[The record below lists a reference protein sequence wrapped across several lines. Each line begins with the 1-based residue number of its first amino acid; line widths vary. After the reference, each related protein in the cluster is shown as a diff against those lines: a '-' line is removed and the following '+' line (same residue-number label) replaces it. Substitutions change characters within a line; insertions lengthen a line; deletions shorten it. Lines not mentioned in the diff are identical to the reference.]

1 MRCFLIAVVLLWIPM
16 AVQAQIYKCTLPN
29 EPVVYSDRKCAPKN
43 ARIQLQIT
51 DNVMDGIGS
60 TRDADAA
67 ALIRERLANSARVQ
81 VQSDEIFIRALRDG
95 EDHKNRAKDE
105 TQFMMYS
112 PLLGPGMAMK
122 QF

>member
-1 MRCFLIAVVLLWIPM
+1 MHV
-16 AVQAQIYKCTLPN
+16 AQRACRVFRPKMCA
-29 EPVVYSDRKCAPKN
+29 EKCADT
-43 ARIQLQIT
+43 IQIT

-95 EDHKNRAKDE
+95 EDHKNRAKDD
-105 TQFMMYS
+105 TQFMIYS